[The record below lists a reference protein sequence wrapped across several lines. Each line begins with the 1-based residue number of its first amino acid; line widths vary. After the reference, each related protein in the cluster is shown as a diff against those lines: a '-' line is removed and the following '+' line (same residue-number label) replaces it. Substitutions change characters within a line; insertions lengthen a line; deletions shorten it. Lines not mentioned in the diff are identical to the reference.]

1 MAKISKLHVA
11 VALMAIGALVIGF
24 FYIEEVGRLGVV
36 VFKIF
41 LLILKAL

>member
-1 MAKISKLHVA
+1 MTKISKLHVA

-24 FYIEEVGRLGVV
+24 FYIEEVERLGVV
-36 VFKIF
+36 IFKIL